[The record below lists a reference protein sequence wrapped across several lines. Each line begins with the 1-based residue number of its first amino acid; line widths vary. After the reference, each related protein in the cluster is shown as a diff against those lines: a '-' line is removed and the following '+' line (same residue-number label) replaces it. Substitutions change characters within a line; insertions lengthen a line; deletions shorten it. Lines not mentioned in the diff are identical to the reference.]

1 MEQAKDVGL
10 EHDNSSE
17 VEAGG
22 AKRKNAV
29 SESEPGLIR
38 VKLSVQLSLQV
49 RNTIADL
56 KARGVTLSPEELLE
70 KYLDAVPKQYFARQ
84 VLMRTPEEFYIREAI
99 QVPELREKLAKQ
111 AMKALLHK
119 KGGSKAG
126 VASKKG
132 RTEAVTREEI
142 PGDRQV
148 GIAEVTN
155 DGAH

>member
-1 MEQAKDVGL
+1 V
-10 EHDNSSE
+10 
-17 VEAGG
+17 
-22 AKRKNAV
+22 R
-29 SESEPGLIR
+29 
-38 VKLSVQLSLQV
+38 LSLQLSLQV

-84 VLMRTPEEFYIREAI
+84 ILMRTPEEFYIREAI

-119 KGGSKAG
+119 KAGAKAG
-126 VASKKG
+126 AASKKI
-132 RTEAVTREEI
+132 RTKAVTREEI
-142 PGDRQV
+142 PGDAQV